1 MIHAL
6 RRGQPVIYVTERA
19 VFGLGSRGVEVLEIA
34 PGCDLERDVLAGMAF
49 RPAISASLR
58 TISPEVFRPATMC
71 LRRRW
76 AARAESSSTPSL

>member
-1 MIHAL
+1 ML
-6 RRGQPVIYVTERA
+6 YVTERA

-49 RPAISASLR
+49 RPAVATNLR
-58 TISPEVFRPATMC
+58 TMPPEVFRPGKMG

-76 AARAESSSTPSL
+76 ATSPESS